1 MWHNNDYGGNSQSLG
16 FITKEGKG
24 KLVGVINPNENGYVF
39 GPLKNNE
46 KITVISGEMFINGNK
61 YQPNEFVELKKGT
74 EFLLKASTISI
85 YLREET
91 IKRK

>member
-1 MWHNNDYGGNSQSLG
+1 MQYSNEHGGNSQSLG

-24 KLVGVINPNENGYVF
+24 KLVGVINPSEKEYVF

-46 KITVISGEMFINGNK
+46 KITVISGEMFINGK
-61 YQPNEFVELKKGT
+61 EYQQGEFVEVKKGDKL
-74 EFLLKASTISI
+74 LLKTSTISI

-91 IKRK
+91 KKRK